1 MTLGHNTI
9 TVLDPAEIIRG
20 NHAFQYT
27 WRPNPFPVNDGG
39 QSWKGL
45 GEGSHA
51 ITSAGLDFPQARGPS
66 TMARLGQITGY
77 QTSPLYDYVCMDGTK
92 CYTENKLNSFTRQF
106 VYLKPNIFVVFDRV
120 VSTKAEFRK
129 RWHLHFYNEPRID
142 GSLVYADHEGG
153 RLYCQTLLP
162 AHAKLKKVQGAKLEQ
177 ADGTYVIPEGWRDGP
192 TDTWRLDVGPDK
204 SQTDDV
210 FLHVLQATGAR
221 QPRTFVSR
229 QFECDGKVGVEV
241 TVGDRRFEVLLARDG
256 EASGHILVQ
265 EREKVLADRDFPQ
278 QIEDTYALW
287 KDDPRFRIWMTD
299 SRFRYVIPKDDRET
313 LRRE

>member
-1 MTLGHNTI
+1 
-9 TVLDPAEIIRG
+9 
-20 NHAFQYT
+20 
-27 WRPNPFPVNDGG
+27 
-39 QSWKGL
+39 
-45 GEGSHA
+45 
-51 ITSAGLDFPQARGPS
+51 
-66 TMARLGQITGY
+66 
-77 QTSPLYDYVCMDGTK
+77 
-92 CYTENKLNSFTRQF
+92 
-106 VYLKPNIFVVFDRV
+106 VFDRV

-129 RWHLHFYNEPRID
+129 RWHLHFYNEPKIE
-142 GSLVYADHEGG
+142 GSLVYADHQGG
-153 RLYCQTLLP
+153 RLYCRTLLP
-162 AHAKLKKVQGAKLEQ
+162 ARAALKKVQGAKLEQ